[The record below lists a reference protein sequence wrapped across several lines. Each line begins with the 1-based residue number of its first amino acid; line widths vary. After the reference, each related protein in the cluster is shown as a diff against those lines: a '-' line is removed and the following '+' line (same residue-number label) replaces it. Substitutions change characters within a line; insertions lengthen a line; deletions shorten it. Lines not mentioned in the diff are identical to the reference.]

1 MKTIK
6 IKTVTKRKQIELN
19 NPTAIASNQ
28 LPGIKKIPNPPPP
41 PKGHFHNIL
50 RNWKLKNNIANK

>member
-6 IKTVTKRKQIELN
+6 IKTVTKGKQIELD
-19 NPTAIASNQ
+19 NPIGKVSN
-28 LPGIKKIPNPPPP
+28 LAPGIKKIPNPPPP